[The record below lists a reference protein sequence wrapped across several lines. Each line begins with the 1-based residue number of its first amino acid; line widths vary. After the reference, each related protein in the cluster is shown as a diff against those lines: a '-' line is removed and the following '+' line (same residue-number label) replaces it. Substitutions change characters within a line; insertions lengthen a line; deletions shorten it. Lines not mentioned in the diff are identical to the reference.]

1 MTLQR
6 WFLIPATTILALAL
20 GDRIHVEHRL
30 STVEAAYQDIQ
41 QRLDRIEGKVDQ
53 LVSRGQ

>member
-1 MTLQR
+1 MILQK
-6 WFLIPATTILALAL
+6 WFLVPFVAVLLGAI
-20 GDRIHVEHRL
+20 GDRLHVEHRL
-30 STVEAAYQDIQ
+30 STVEAAYMDIQ